1 MFKSSVMFKSRV
13 MPTELRCQ
21 PAAVRFPRALHSL
34 KFALMICFG
43 VVVGCGEG
51 DPPLA
56 PVSGVV
62 TLDGKPLADATVEF
76 VAESGWGSMGKTD
89 DSGRYELL
97 YRGREKGAT
106 TGQHKVR
113 ISTKIEQNPDS
124 ANPVVQKGRKES
136 VPAKYNTATT
146 LEAKVEAGEI
156 VELNFDLKS

>member
-1 MFKSSVMFKSRV
+1 MFEGRV
-13 MPTELRCQ
+13 IPTELVCQ
-21 PAAVRFPRALHSL
+21 PAVVRFPRLQYRL
-34 KFALMICFG
+34 KFALAICFAL
-43 VVVGCGEG
+43 VGCGEG
-51 DPPLA
+51 DPRLV

-97 YRGREKGAT
+97 YRAREKGAT
-106 TGQHKVR
+106 AGQHKVR

-136 VPAKYNTATT
+136 VPARYNRATT
-146 LEAKVEAGEI
+146 LEAKVETGEI